1 MASRFDPHLVN
12 DPFGDPGVYVDLK
25 FERRALL
32 FDLGDI
38 SVLPTRKLLR
48 ISDVF
53 ITHRHMDHFVG
64 FDHLLRFV
72 LGRDKIVRLHG
83 PAGLI
88 DAVEAKLRAYT
99 WNLVGGY
106 DGHVVLHVIELDAG
120 GRLVA
125 TQFSGRTGFA
135 RETAIAPALSGNLLL
150 DEPGLRVS
158 CVTLDHGIPVLAFA
172 LEERAHINIWRTEL
186 DRRGLAIGPWLRIFK
201 DAILQG
207 ERDDTLIPVAW
218 SCGNQGPEAL
228 PLGELKTQIMRITAG
243 RKIAYVVDCAFTE
256 ENVRKIVALAEGADL
271 LFIEGGFLEAD
282 AAEAARRRHLT
293 ASQAGTIARLA
304 GVKRLQTLHYSPRY
318 KDQGDA
324 LVAEAEAAFSGSPL
338 KEGR

>member
-12 DPFGDPGVYVDLK
+12 DPFGDPCVYVDLK

-72 LGRDKIVRLHG
+72 LGRDKVVRLYG
-83 PAGLI
+83 PAGLV

-99 WNLVGGY
+99 WNLIGGY
-106 DGHVVLHVIELDAG
+106 DGHVVLHVTELDFEG
-120 GRLVA
+120 GLVA
-125 TQFSGRTGFA
+125 TQFSGSTGFA
-135 RETAIAPALSGNLLL
+135 RETATAATHSGNLLL
-150 DEPGLRVS
+150 VEPGLKVS

-172 LEERAHINIWRTEL
+172 LEERAHINIWRSEL

-201 DAILQG
+201 DAILKG
-207 ERDDTLIPVAW
+207 ESDDALIPVAW
-218 SCGNQGPEAL
+218 SGGNQGPEAL
-228 PLGELKTQIMRITAG
+228 PLGELKKQIMRITAG
-243 RKIAYVVDCAFTE
+243 RKIAYVVDCAFSE
-256 ENVRKIVALAEGADL
+256 ENVRAIGALAEGADL
-271 LFIEGGFLEAD
+271 IFIEGGFLQAD

-324 LVAEAEAAFSGSPL
+324 LVAEAEAAFSGSPP
-338 KEGR
+338 KEER

>member
-53 ITHRHMDHFVG
+53 ITHRHMDHFAG
-64 FDHLLRFV
+64 FDHLLRFL
-72 LGRDKIVRLHG
+72 LGRDKVVRLYG

-99 WNLVGGY
+99 WNLIGGHE
-106 DGHVVLHVIELDAG
+106 GHVVLHVTELGAEG
-120 GRLVA
+120 GRVA
-125 TQFSGRTGFA
+125 GQFSGRTGFA
-135 RETAIAPALSGNLLL
+135 REIAAAAAHSGNLLL
-150 DEPGLRVS
+150 DEPGLKVS
-158 CVTLDHGIPVLAFA
+158 CATLDHGIPVLAFA
-172 LEERAHINIWRTEL
+172 LEERPHINIWRTEL

-201 DAILQG
+201 DAVLQG
-207 ERDDTLIPVAW
+207 ERYDTLIPVAW
-218 SCGNQGPEAL
+218 SSGHQGPDAL
-228 PLGELKTQIMRITAG
+228 PLGELKKQIMRITAG
-243 RKIAYVVDCAFTE
+243 RKIAYVVDCAFSD
-256 ENVRKIVALAEGADL
+256 ENVHRIVSLADGADL
-271 LFIEGGFLEAD
+271 PFIEGGFLAAD

-293 ASQAGTIARLA
+293 ASKAGTIARLA
-304 GVKRLQTLHYSPRY
+304 GAKRLQTLHYSPRY
-318 KDQGDA
+318 KGQGDA
-324 LVAEAEAAFSGSPL
+324 LVAEAEAAFSGPRG
-338 KEGR
+338 ETAA

>member
-12 DPFGDPGVYVDLK
+12 DPFGDPAVYVDLK

-38 SVLPTRKLLR
+38 SVLPPRKLLR

-72 LGRDKIVRLHG
+72 LGRDKVVRLYG

-88 DAVEAKLRAYT
+88 DAIEAKLRSYT

-106 DGHVVLHVIELDAG
+106 DGHLVLHVTELDAEG
-120 GRLVA
+120 QSVVA
-125 TQFSGRTGFA
+125 QFSGRTGFA
-135 RETAIAPALSGNLLL
+135 REAATAPTDSSNLLL
-150 DEPGLRVS
+150 DEPGLKVS

-172 LEERAHINIWRTEL
+172 LEERAHINIWRSEL
-186 DRRGLAIGPWLRIFK
+186 DRRGLAVGPWLRAFK
-201 DAILQG
+201 DAILRG
-207 ERDDTLIPVAW
+207 ESDDTLIQVAW
-218 SCGNQGPEAL
+218 SGAHRGPESL
-228 PLGELKTQIMRITAG
+228 PLGELKRQIMRVTAG

-256 ENVRKIVALAEGADL
+256 ENVRRIVALAGGADL
-271 LFIEGGFLEAD
+271 LFIEGGFLQAD
-282 AAEAARRRHLT
+282 AAEAALRRHLT

-304 GVKRLQTLHYSPRY
+304 GVKRLQTLHYSRRY
-318 KDQGDA
+318 KGQSDVLA
-324 LVAEAEAAFSGSPL
+324 AEAAGAFSGS
-338 KEGR
+338 R